1 MVLEYGFTHNSADKC
16 IYSKFTDSFGV
27 IICLYVDGMLIIS
40 TNMHGISDT
49 KNYLTSRF
57 KMKDLNDVDTILG
70 IKARKHCEGFCSLSI
85 SLHE

>member
-1 MVLEYGFTHNSADKC
+1 MQTPKKWHEKLDSVVLEYGFTHNSADKC

-27 IICLYVDGMLIIS
+27 IICLYIDDMLIIS

-57 KMKDLNDVDTILG
+57 KNKRF
-70 IKARKHCEGFCSLSI
+70 K
-85 SLHE
+85 